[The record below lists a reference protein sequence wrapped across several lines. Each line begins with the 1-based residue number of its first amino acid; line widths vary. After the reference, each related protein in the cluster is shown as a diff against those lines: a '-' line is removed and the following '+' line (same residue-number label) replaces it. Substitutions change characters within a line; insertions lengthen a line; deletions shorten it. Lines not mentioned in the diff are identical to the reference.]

1 MQTSVR
7 SNQLIAG
14 FFFVFL
20 ALQIAIPTLLLTA
33 TRPARWG
40 WQMYSAFAVAPEI
53 SLQKVDGNVERL
65 VLKDHLA
72 NVRYEMLQPGK
83 LLPHLCAL
91 SSDVAAV
98 QFHIQDATEVYQ
110 CHS

>member
-1 MQTSVR
+1 MHPPVR
-7 SNQLIAG
+7 SNRLIVG

-20 ALQIAIPTLLLTA
+20 ALQITVPTLLLTA

-40 WQMYSAFAVAPEI
+40 WQMYSAFPTAPEI
-53 SLQKVDGNVERL
+53 SLQKVDGSKEQL
-65 VLKDHLA
+65 ILQEHLA
-72 NVRYEMLQPGK
+72 NFRYEMLQPDI

-91 SSDVAAV
+91 SPEVAAV
-98 QFHIQDATEVYQ
+98 QFHIQEATEVYQ